1 MSTSPED
8 TKDTTPTT
16 ETADDTAGDTTDDS
30 AAKNP
35 VESDAGEA
43 FVSGT
48 PEPRPGGLFGPETFS
63 VAGLLLLV
71 TTLLSTELVA
81 IFNQHTLTGAQ
92 GTLSAAVQGQL
103 TGAGLF
109 AALAVVSAA
118 VALLRTTP
126 ITRPW
131 ARHLAAATVIVGLL
145 LVLLT
150 VTSYVL
156 LSP

>member
-8 TKDTTPTT
+8 TKDTTPTS
-16 ETADDTAGDTTDDS
+16 ETTDD
-30 AAKNP
+30 AADRKP
-35 VESDAGEA
+35 SESEGGAGEA
-43 FVSGT
+43 FVSGV
-48 PEPRPGGLFGPETFS
+48 PEPRPAGLFGPETFS
-63 VAGLLLLV
+63 VAGLLLLA

-109 AALAVVSAA
+109 SALAVVSAA
-118 VALLRTTP
+118 VALLRAAPT
-126 ITRPW
+126 TRPW
-131 ARHLAAATVIVGLL
+131 APHLAAATVIVGLL

>member
-1 MSTSPED
+1 MSTSSED
-8 TKDTTPTT
+8 TKDTTPTS
-16 ETADDTAGDTTDDS
+16 E
-30 AAKNP
+30 AA
-35 VESDAGEA
+35 EDGAGEA
-43 FVSGT
+43 FVSGV
-48 PEPRPGGLFGPETFS
+48 PEPRPAGLFGPETFS
-63 VAGLLLLV
+63 VAGLLLLA

-92 GTLSAAVQGQL
+92 GTLSVAVQGQL

-109 AALAVVSAA
+109 SALAVVSAA
-118 VALLRTTP
+118 VALLRAVPT
-126 ITRPW
+126 TRPW
-131 ARHLAAATVIVGLL
+131 ARHLAAATIVVGLL

>member
-1 MSTSPED
+1 MTRVSTSPED

-16 ETADDTAGDTTDDS
+16 DTAGDTTDDS

-35 VESDAGEA
+35 VESDAVEA

-63 VAGLLLLV
+63 MAGLLLLA

-126 ITRPW
+126 TTRPW

>member
-1 MSTSPED
+1 MSISPED

-16 ETADDTAGDTTDDS
+16 ETADGAADDT

-48 PEPRPGGLFGPETFS
+48 PKTRPGGLFGPETFS
-63 VAGLLLLV
+63 VAGLLLLA

-92 GTLSAAVQGQL
+92 GTLSAAIQGQL

-126 ITRPW
+126 TTRPW